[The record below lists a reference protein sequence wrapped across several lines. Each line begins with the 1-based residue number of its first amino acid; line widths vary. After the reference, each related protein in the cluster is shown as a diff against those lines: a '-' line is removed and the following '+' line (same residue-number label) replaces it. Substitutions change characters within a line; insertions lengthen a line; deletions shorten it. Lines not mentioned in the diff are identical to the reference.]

1 MSEIIYKIIYS
12 CSAGKSSE
20 IAFRLSSGKEVV
32 LSIDDLKEIK
42 DLIKR
47 LEDVFDI
54 NKIEIEYAHKL
65 DFISPDTTCSDSVSF
80 EDKKTS

>member
-1 MSEIIYKIIYS
+1 MSEIIYS

-54 NKIEIEYAHKL
+54 NKIEIDYTPKPS
-65 DFISPDTTCSDSVSF
+65 FITPYITCSDSVGS

>member
-1 MSEIIYKIIYS
+1 M
-12 CSAGKSSE
+12 
-20 IAFRLSSGKEVV
+20 
-32 LSIDDLKEIK
+32 DDLKEIR

-54 NKIEIEYAHKL
+54 NNIEIDYTPKPS
-65 DFISPDTTCSDSVSF
+65 FITPYITCSDSVSF